1 MSADFNFN
9 FRNTMDPLLM
19 PSGNDFYS
27 QFGEIEKAQKALDQ
41 RKQAIMQLA
50 SQAEQEKPQ
59 PVSNT
64 PLWDELDS
72 ITGDMTE
79 AEFDAVRGSKAFQ
92 DSSEALMAFANAA
105 LLQMVRPYVE
115 QSPEGKKLLEQHV
128 TNIKFL
134 KKSASAEVDRQLSD
148 FREYTEKF
156 SHMSWDE
163 YLAMKQ
169 GEKK

>member
-92 DSSEALMAFANAA
+92 DSSEALMAFS
-105 LLQMVRPYVE
+105 QE
-115 QSPEGKKLLEQHV
+115 
-128 TNIKFL
+128 
-134 KKSASAEVDRQLSD
+134 
-148 FREYTEKF
+148 
-156 SHMSWDE
+156 
-163 YLAMKQ
+163 
-169 GEKK
+169 